1 MPRRRRAFTRDDDVN
16 DPAAHVPPQAADI
29 DEGEVGTAFERNLIL
44 WLTNISHAV
53 NHFQNGMLSV
63 LYVPIRRDLGFDYFE
78 VGLFNAIRN
87 ILNSA
92 TQGLYGFL
100 TPFFRR
106 TRILA
111 FGNIVMGAG
120 VGLAGSAGSFESFAA
135 ARGLSAIGSSAQ
147 HPIGSSLLS
156 GYFPKRRGTILA
168 LNSSISGIG
177 GFVAPMAAAGMLYL
191 LDWRQIFQVVA
202 LLSIAMGLAYL
213 FFGNRVT
220 STERKAGTKR
230 PTMAQG
236 FASYRRVLRN
246 RNMLVVASV
255 MMVGAA
261 GRGGGVNDT
270 FLILH
275 FVDDLG
281 LSETMAAAVKTAQQF
296 GGMAGPLI
304 FGYISDRVSRKRVIQ
319 ASLFLSALGTWWVA
333 YQGAPLPLLFLALVV
348 YGMFTHSRM
357 SLTQALV
364 ADSIPDED
372 RDAAF
377 SVFYFIGFFS
387 VPLWGPFTGFLM
399 QTVGFSVTFSVLA
412 VTYLAGMLL
421 MSFAVDT
428 RGAKPTQTAP

>member
-1 MPRRRRAFTRDDDVN
+1 MD
-16 DPAAHVPPQAADI
+16 DPASPAPTQAADI
-29 DEGEVGTAFERNLIL
+29 EEEEVGTRFERNLIL

-63 LYVPIRRDLGFDYFE
+63 LYVPIRDELGFSYFD
-78 VGLFNAIRN
+78 VGVFSAIRN

-100 TPFFRR
+100 APFLRR

-111 FGNIVMGAG
+111 FSNMVMGSG
-120 VGLAGSAGSFESFAA
+120 VMLGGFAGSFPSFVA
-135 ARGLSAIGSSAQ
+135 ARAVSAVGSSAQ

-168 LNSSISGIG
+168 LNSSVSGIG
-177 GFVAPMAAAGMLYL
+177 GFVAPMAAAAMLYL
-191 LDWRQIFQVVA
+191 LDWRQIFHVVA
-202 LLSIAMGLAYL
+202 FLSIAMGLAYL

-220 STERKAGTKR
+220 STERKPGTKK

-261 GRGGGVNDT
+261 GRGGGINDT
-270 FLILH
+270 FLVLH

-281 LSETMAAAVKTAQQF
+281 LTVAMAAGVKMAQQF
-296 GGMAGPLI
+296 GGMAGPLA

-319 ASLFLSALGTWWVA
+319 ASLLLSALGSWWVA
-333 YQGAPLPLLFLALVV
+333 FQGPPLPVLFLSLAV
-348 YGMFTHSRM
+348 YGVFTHSRM

-377 SVFYFIGFFS
+377 SVFFFIGFFS
-387 VPLWGPFTGFLM
+387 VPIWGPVTGYLM
-399 QTVGFSVTFSVLA
+399 QTVGFSITFSLLA
-412 VTYLAGMLL
+412 FTYLAGMLL
-421 MSFAVDT
+421 MSFAVDS
-428 RGAKPTQTAP
+428 RSPKPAQTAA